1 MQKTVGDEMTIETEP
16 KVYPTITEAEIDAE
30 QLQKGDNGWDYEVIE
45 DDEKIRIKIIDEN
58 GEFVGWW

>member
-1 MQKTVGDEMTIETEP
+1 MTIETE
-16 KVYPTITEAEIDAE
+16 KVYPTIPEAETDAE

-45 DDEKIRIKIIDEN
+45 EDEKIRIKITDEN